1 MIASSPR
8 ASGVTVGF
16 DNFFLQVEFAQRLLV
31 TVVCSVA
38 VARGASADASGRRG
52 FVRTK
57 GIRRLSLDLDL
68 GASFFYAEKRR
79 RAEAEYPVF
88 PGAQAAQVKHLL
100 KYTIRPKRAAI
111 PTSCGLFRS
120 FGVFEFN
127 LKFPY

>member
-8 ASGVTVGF
+8 ASGVGF
-16 DNFFLQVEFAQRLLV
+16 ENFFLQVEFVQRLL
-31 TVVCSVA
+31 VVCSVA

-88 PGAQAAQVKHLL
+88 PGARAAQVKHLL

-111 PTSCGLFRS
+111 PISCGLFRS
-120 FGVFEFN
+120 FGVFELN